1 MTYEESWP
9 DRATYKQVVR
19 ELHYHSMDLNDFI
32 RELGEHPDYDSVAV
46 LAWMGY

>member
-9 DRATYKQVVR
+9 DRASYKQVVR
-19 ELHYHSMDLNDFI
+19 ELHYHGMDLNEFLSD
-32 RELGEHPDYDSVAV
+32 LGEHADYDSKAV